1 MKVFVMNFV
10 ECTKQSGYYLRDRI
24 RKLIDHNPSRMIV
37 LSFSLFCGL
46 SSLPQLLPEAKFI

>member
-1 MKVFVMNFV
+1 MNFV